1 MLLGCT
7 MLTGIPSVAL
17 AQGAPATA
25 QPGAAAQQQVAPA
38 PSATPVE
45 RTIRSLRVEGSQRIE
60 PDTALSYTKLRIGQ
74 PYTNESLDQAIKD
87 LYASDLFADVTVAG
101 AETGDIVLRVFEVIH
116 LSWYF
121 LIQFQFW

>member
-1 MLLGCT
+1 MQGLVWAYRGGMVTILNTSFARPRAAAMLLGCT

-45 RTIRSLRVEGSQRIE
+45 RTIRSLVE
-60 PDTALSYTKLRIGQ
+60 TARTLCR
-74 PYTNESLDQAIKD
+74 
-87 LYASDLFADVTVAG
+87 DVEEA
-101 AETGDIVLRVFEVIH
+101 AA
-116 LSWYF
+116 
-121 LIQFQFW
+121 